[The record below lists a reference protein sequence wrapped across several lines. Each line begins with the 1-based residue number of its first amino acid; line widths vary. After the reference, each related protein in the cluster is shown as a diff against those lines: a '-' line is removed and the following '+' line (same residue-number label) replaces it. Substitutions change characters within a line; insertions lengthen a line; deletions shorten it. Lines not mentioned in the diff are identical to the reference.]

1 MNGTHGGGC
10 CSHDDTP
17 ATDDDREPDQ
27 KTQARSAGTSDGC
40 CGGCGGGA
48 AGHTQLSQSNHPRAE
63 QPHP

>member
-10 CSHDDTP
+10 CSHDDKR
-17 ATDDDREPDQ
+17 AKQDDREPDQ

-40 CGGCGGGA
+40 CGGA
-48 AGHTQLSQSNHPRAE
+48 AGHTQLSAPIELSAE